1 MHSGA
6 GEGTEQKERNS
17 TGCGLVSCG
26 KYSKRYLRSR
36 VGEIQRLAV
45 SGIPSPLSFF
55 ACQTQGEL
63 LELIF
68 YSCLPSTTL
77 PIVISLNSLLFEI
90 FSVFLS
96 ASFFAFRD
104 VSFFYLLHC
113 ICFRRFYS

>member
-45 SGIPSPLSFF
+45 SGIPLLPFLFLLARRKANYLS
-55 ACQTQGEL
+55 
-63 LELIF
+63 
-68 YSCLPSTTL
+68 
-77 PIVISLNSLLFEI
+77 
-90 FSVFLS
+90 
-96 ASFFAFRD
+96 
-104 VSFFYLLHC
+104 
-113 ICFRRFYS
+113 